1 MATGVLGVS
10 FGVLA
15 RQLGWGVVAPVV
27 CSVVVMSGSAQFAAA
42 FPERVSALVLGG
54 CLGPKPVLQS
64 YQAEPPQS
72 PDQPFR
78 VEAVVHNAGPGE
90 GEVLVEVS
98 LTNKQTG
105 AILRREEQHIAL
117 QTDETEHVLFELNL
131 PPSAQDLPSD
141 QIDVKV
147 EAHYPIS

>member
-1 MATGVLGVS
+1 MKRRLLS
-10 FGVLA
+10 ILMLA
-15 RQLGWGVVAPVV
+15 L
-27 CSVVVMSGSAQFAAA
+27 
-42 FPERVSALVLGG
+42 SALVLSA
-54 CLGPKPVLQS
+54 CLGPKPVVQS
-64 YQAEPPQS
+64 YNAEPPSS

-78 VEAVVHNAGPGE
+78 VEAVVHNTGPGE

-105 AILRREEQHIAL
+105 AILRRDEQHIAL
-117 QTDETEHVLFELNL
+117 QTGETEHVLFELNL

-141 QIDVKV
+141 QIEVKV